1 MKKES
6 RKKQDNLKY
15 VLTEI
20 ESAAQLYK
28 QYLVGRKF
36 LYVFD
41 GRCIEVIYKAQNFK
55 HLTGVET
62 SLSAKRFYSSALKHQ
77 LQTSQIC
84 FGKTHPY
91 ELCLRKIKHLHEIA
105 ALAQSESFLLEE
117 IHTKT
122 QTYKFGTTDLNF
134 TLCMNKELDSEG
146 NESSECYIVQSLR
159 DEDCF
164 SKAQNVYPV
173 THIFSKPNDAPFYC
187 EIVYLEHESALDT
200 LPDAIRSLIQLPP
213 EP

>member
-1 MKKES
+1 MKKDGG
-6 RKKQDNLKY
+6 KKRDNLNRIIA
-15 VLTEI
+15 EI

-28 QYLVGRKF
+28 QALVGRKF

-41 GRCIEVIYKAQNFK
+41 GRYIEVIYKAQNFK

-62 SLSAKRFYSSALKHQ
+62 TLSAKRFYSSALNHL
-77 LQTSQIC
+77 LQTNQIS
-84 FGKTHPY
+84 FSKAHPY

-105 ALAQSESFLLEE
+105 DLAQSESFLLEE

-134 TLCMNKELDSEG
+134 TLCMNKELDAAG
-146 NESSECYIVQSLR
+146 HESSECYIVQSLR

-164 SKAQNVYPV
+164 AKAQNVYPV
-173 THIFSKPNDAPFYC
+173 THILSKPNDAHYYTDV
-187 EIVYLEHESALDT
+187 VYLDRDESLET
-200 LPDAIRSLIQLPP
+200 LPDTLLSLIQI
-213 EP
+213 